1 MVAENTV
8 HLLVVEDDPQ
18 AVALIR
24 EMLNSRRARFE
35 VEATGTIKEALDGLT
50 ATKYDAILLDLSLP
64 DSEGIQSFRT
74 IQAKDPDVPVLVLTG
89 HSDEDMAILA
99 VQEGAQDYLIKGRV
113 DGSLLSRAIL
123 YAIERARIQ
132 RELRRSQADLESRVE
147 RRTRELS
154 EANAML
160 KAEVEERLA
169 TAERLRESNVR
180 LERALSELR
189 DSQNQLIQRERL
201 HALGNMASGIAHDF
215 NNALSPIVGLTDLLL
230 QSDQKLADKELVK
243 RYLEMIRSSA
253 KSAGRIVQS
262 LREFYRDQRENEDF
276 HPIDLNALILRVVE
290 ITKPKWHDLA
300 MARGVSIQI
309 HTDLEATPPVLG
321 LEDQLAQVL
330 TNLVFNSVEAL
341 EEQGVI
347 QIRSRLRGTHVVFEV
362 EDNGCGMEKEVLR
375 KCMDPFFSTKGKK
388 STGFGL
394 PTVFGI
400 IERHHGIISID
411 SQPGEGTLVRIKLP
425 AIEGTHLDHGER
437 KNEEASGESESS
449 FSSPLSGLHVLAGDD
464 EPLVRELIVACLKTD
479 GHVVTMT
486 SDGNELVEAFEAG
499 RYDVVITDRAMPG
512 MSGDQVAKI
521 LKIRQPEIRIIL
533 LTGFGDLMTATNE
546 HPEGVDLI
554 MSKPFTIDDIRMAL
568 AKVMGK
574 S

>member
-1 MVAENTV
+1 MVAENSV

-35 VEATGTIKEALDGLT
+35 VEATGTLKEALDKLT

-253 KSAGRIVQS
+253 KSAGRVVQS
-262 LREFYRDQRENEDF
+262 LREFYRDQREDEDF

-300 MARGVSIQI
+300 MARGLSIQI

-347 QIRSRLRGTHVVFEV
+347 QIRSRLRGSHVVFEV

-568 AKVMGK
+568 AKVMGR

>member
-1 MVAENTV
+1 MVAENSV

-24 EMLNSRRARFE
+24 EMLNSRSARFE
-35 VEATGTIKEALDGLT
+35 VEATGTLKEALDGLT

-189 DSQNQLIQRERL
+189 DSQNQLTQRERL

-253 KSAGRIVQS
+253 KSAGRVVQS
-262 LREFYRDQRENEDF
+262 LREFYRDQREDEDF

-400 IERHHGIISID
+400 IERHHGIITID

-425 AIEGTHLDHGER
+425 AIEGTHLDHRRR
-437 KNEEASGESESS
+437 KNEEASGETESS

-464 EPLVRELIVACLKTD
+464 EPMVRELIVACLKTD

-512 MSGDQVAKI
+512 MSGDQVAKL